1 MRPALAASSSAAAW
15 CRGLPVRH
23 QGADCHVRLAC
34 AGRFLPRS
42 QPASLVPA
50 GHPRRGTSVCDAQ
63 DISTPAAPGGPMRNA
78 AAMDA
83 DLEAAHFASAQ
94 RVVLDLELLGFDPT
108 EVSPDARGRQLLS
121 ATFVAGLLWDA
132 STQFIDGLV
141 DDVADLRAVRDPLD
155 LTQIVASS
163 FVLSGLPER
172 FHSSVTP
179 LVAAKGLVV
188 AVDLTARLSQ
198 GWRPPSCVAQELLLR
213 CLLDAVEAA
222 TDRLGITEINP
233 YWRSAL
239 EDALFEAPTTRGS
252 TTGRPPGPRAPLT
265 SPHVQPRRPWP
276 STCGSSRSI
285 RHDVCRRMP
294 RTSRHI
300 RTTEARRALSRHS
313 DVRCLGAG
321 RRAPTVLW
329 WSSLG
334 IGNGSALCTAGVA
347 GAARTQS
354 FDRVIHPALPRQDSG
369 AAGGKAA
376 QERADAA
383 NA

>member
-1 MRPALAASSSAAAW
+1 
-15 CRGLPVRH
+15 
-23 QGADCHVRLAC
+23 
-34 AGRFLPRS
+34 
-42 QPASLVPA
+42 
-50 GHPRRGTSVCDAQ
+50 
-63 DISTPAAPGGPMRNA
+63 MRNA

-265 SPHVQPRRPWP
+265 SPHVQP
-276 STCGSSRSI
+276 
-285 RHDVCRRMP
+285 
-294 RTSRHI
+294 
-300 RTTEARRALSRHS
+300 
-313 DVRCLGAG
+313 
-321 RRAPTVLW
+321 
-329 WSSLG
+329 
-334 IGNGSALCTAGVA
+334 
-347 GAARTQS
+347 
-354 FDRVIHPALPRQDSG
+354 
-369 AAGGKAA
+369 
-376 QERADAA
+376 
-383 NA
+383 